1 VFRFT
6 QLSGEVEKLDY
17 ANATAAG
24 RKITSLIQALQ
35 DVEEFHQ
42 IETNL
47 QVKQF
52 LADTRGYLTKMIRT
66 ANVRHVDCAIDGL
79 QLRVVLSFQ
88 VRDRILADLDII
100 SDLSYAWE
108 IIGDFTPLI
117 HQVARFD
124 RARSIRHL
132 FDDDSVDTGH
142 SASKPS
148 PTLCCAFEP
157 LSSSWPPF

>member
-1 VFRFT
+1 MWILHFNLNTSPELLLCRFT

-66 ANVRHVDCAIDGL
+66 ANVRHIDCAIDGL
-79 QLRVVLSFQ
+79 RLRVVL
-88 VRDRILADLDII
+88 
-100 SDLSYAWE
+100 
-108 IIGDFTPLI
+108 
-117 HQVARFD
+117 
-124 RARSIRHL
+124 
-132 FDDDSVDTGH
+132 
-142 SASKPS
+142 
-148 PTLCCAFEP
+148 
-157 LSSSWPPF
+157 